1 MSGRAERVLGWVAA
15 MGGVIAFVLI
25 APFLAGALYVFLMP
39 AGFGAT
45 CEHRDRWLPNTP
57 LQANS
62 YRAYLLNKGC
72 SYAEARSREAATIF
86 VSQADVE
93 RFADPD
99 FQPVGIHDRIKFD
112 TIEWQ
117 VRKFNGF
124 PVRWQSDDDDW
135 LTRKLNEGLSWG
147 ANTSIRNFTM
157 SLNASVDAFV
167 PAYNRYPLLRTLL
180 LLVYLVL
187 GAAVTALAG
196 FLVVRLVSRKKAGA
210 DSGS

>member
-1 MSGRAERVLGWVAA
+1 MSGRAERVLGWVAT

-99 FQPVGIHDRIKFD
+99 FQPVGSDDIAAFDVLEWQLHKFD
-112 TIEWQ
+112 
-117 VRKFNGF
+117 GF
-124 PVRWQSDDDDW
+124 PVRWQRDDDDW
-135 LTRKLNEGLSWG
+135 LSRKLNEGLSWA

-167 PAYNRYPLLRTLL
+167 PAYNRYPLLRTML

-196 FLVVRLVSRKKAGA
+196 YLVVRIVSRKKAGA

>member
-15 MGGVIAFVLI
+15 MGGVISFVLI

-57 LQANS
+57 LDANS

-86 VSQADVE
+86 VSQADVD
-93 RFADPD
+93 RFADPN
-99 FQPVGIHDRIKFD
+99 FQPTGSDDWVAIDALEWQLRKFD
-112 TIEWQ
+112 
-117 VRKFNGF
+117 GF
-124 PVRWQSDDDDW
+124 PVSWQRNDDDW

-167 PAYNRYPLLRTLL
+167 PPYNRYPLLRTLL

-196 FLVVRLVSRKKAGA
+196 YLVVRIVSRKKAGA